1 MNQKEKFIPIV
12 LSVAIGILLQ
22 LLFIVSD
29 SKDTPTRAVTRFA
42 KAYFK
47 ADPALADYLCEESR
61 TVDDMDVVTTYLAE
75 KASDAAA
82 RGLGRF
88 YLQEKLYN
96 LHTYRVDGG
105 DDVVKMRLTA
115 DIKPPLKSFFT
126 KESPREFD
134 HTFTLVNI
142 DGTWQV
148 CGDVFGELSQAL

>member
-1 MNQKEKFIPIV
+1 MKQKEKFIPIV

-47 ADPALADYLCEESR
+47 ADPALADYVCEESR
-61 TVDDMDVVTTYLAE
+61 TAEDMDLVDNYLAE
-75 KASDAAA
+75 KASEAAA
-82 RGLGRF
+82 RGLSQF

-96 LHTYRVDGG
+96 LRTYRVEGG
-105 DDVVKMRLTA
+105 DGAVNMRLTA
-115 DIKPPLKSFFT
+115 DIKPPLKGFFT

-134 HTFTLVNI
+134 HTFTLVKV

-148 CGDVFGELSQAL
+148 CGDVFGELSQIL